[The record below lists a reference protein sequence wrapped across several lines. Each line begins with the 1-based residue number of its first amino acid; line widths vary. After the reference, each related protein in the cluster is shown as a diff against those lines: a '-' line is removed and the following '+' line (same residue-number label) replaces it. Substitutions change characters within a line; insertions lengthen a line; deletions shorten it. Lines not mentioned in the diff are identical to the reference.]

1 MVIFWD
7 LNIFAGRW
15 MGGVQG
21 IQEEELIQDR
31 K

>member
-1 MVIFWD
+1 MVIF
-7 LNIFAGRW
+7 LHLKLFAGRW